1 MGKNFY
7 EAIPE
12 AYKFAHEV
20 LDLAESRG
28 LSEVAVAYLPQ
39 SIEGILKEERKP
51 EDKPYKRP
59 GKKTG
64 PEEK

>member
-1 MGKNFY
+1 MGRNFY

-12 AYKFAHEV
+12 ANKFAHEV

-28 LSEVAVAYLPQ
+28 LSEVTVSYLPKA
-39 SIEGILKEERKP
+39 IEYVLNEERKP

-64 PEEK
+64 PEDK

>member
-1 MGKNFY
+1 MEKNLY

-12 AYKFAHEV
+12 AHKFAHEV
-20 LDLAESRG
+20 LELAESRG